1 MGIYPQTYRDVRE
14 ILEEHFCDEEFV
26 RYVQA
31 YESDMRRFEEL
42 MNEKE
47 ND

>member
-1 MGIYPQTYRDVRE
+1 MVHPTAQHQHME